1 MNSPA
6 QSRLRAHSLL
16 LICGCALLVCVL
28 LFDKPAARIPPAKKR
43 PTRFASSI
51 RTVPA
56 ESPRPSIQTYN
67 DAPSPQIDGRD
78 LQKELDSTRDE
89 LSRISTELAAAQR
102 AAELAEAQIECLE
115 SELSRFDVDLSFVEK
130 WHASAVKEQ
139 ADLAS
144 HTQARLARSADIVKN
159 FEALQKQNLAQQ
171 FQQIESDRKAREQMR
186 ARLNQ
191 PSEDQNESIRERQR
205 KRTASRQA
213 DAELAAFREQESAR
227 LHAEEL
233 AIQTRISRADRL
245 QRKIAQQRQETLAKL
260 DGIRQTLVASQSTI
274 DLSKPQLSRLEAQ
287 CASLVAS
294 TRAVQHH

>member
-6 QSRLRAHSLL
+6 QSRPRAHPLL
-16 LICGCALLVCVL
+16 LICGCALLVGFVI
-28 LFDKPAARIPPAKKR
+28 FDKPAARIPPAKKR
-43 PTRFASSI
+43 PTRLASSM
-51 RTVPA
+51 RTVPE
-56 ESPRPSIQTYN
+56 ESPRTSKPMSPVDPSTEN
-67 DAPSPQIDGRD
+67 DVRD
-78 LQKELDSTRDE
+78 LRKELDSTEDALR
-89 LSRISTELAAAQR
+89 RISSELVAAQHT
-102 AAELAEAQIECLE
+102 AELAGAQIECLE
-115 SELSRFDVDLSFVEK
+115 SELSRCDVDLAIAEK
-130 WHASAVKEQ
+130 GHAALIQEKSEF
-139 ADLAS
+139 AS

-171 FQQIESDRKAREQMR
+171 FQQIESDRKARERMR

-245 QRKIAQQRQETLAKL
+245 QRKIAEQRQETLAKL

-287 CASLVAS
+287 RASLVAS
-294 TRAVQHH
+294 TRDVKHH

>member
-1 MNSPA
+1 MDSPA
-6 QSRLRAHSLL
+6 HSRPWAHPLL
-16 LICGCALLVCVL
+16 LICGCALLVGVL
-28 LFDKPAARIPPAKKR
+28 LFDNPAARIPPAKKR

-51 RTVPA
+51 RTVPV
-56 ESPRPSIQTYN
+56 ESPQSAVAIPLADSSTEN
-67 DAPSPQIDGRD
+67 DVRD
-78 LQKELDSTRDE
+78 HQKELDSTKHE

-115 SELSRFDVDLSFVEK
+115 SELSRFDVDLSVVEK
-130 WHASAVKEQ
+130 WHASVVQEQ

-159 FEALQKQNLAQQ
+159 FEALQKQNLSQQ
-171 FQQIESDRKAREQMR
+171 FRQIESDRKAREQMR

-205 KRTASRQA
+205 KRAASRQA

-233 AIQTRISRADRL
+233 AIQTRIRGGDRL
-245 QRKIAQQRQETLAKL
+245 QRKIAKQRQETLAKL
-260 DGIRQTLVASQSTI
+260 DGVRQTLVASQSTI
-274 DLSKPQLSRLEAQ
+274 DLSKPQLNRLEAQ
-287 CASLVAS
+287 RASLVAS
-294 TRAVQHH
+294 TRAVKHH

>member
-1 MNSPA
+1 MSP
-6 QSRLRAHSLL
+6 
-16 LICGCALLVCVL
+16 V
-28 LFDKPAARIPPAKKR
+28 D
-43 PTRFASSI
+43 
-51 RTVPA
+51 
-56 ESPRPSIQTYN
+56 PSTEN
-67 DAPSPQIDGRD
+67 DVRD
-78 LQKELDSTRDE
+78 LRKELDSTEDALR
-89 LSRISTELAAAQR
+89 RISSELVAAQHT
-102 AAELAEAQIECLE
+102 AELAGAQIECLE
-115 SELSRFDVDLSFVEK
+115 SELSRCDVDLAIAEK
-130 WHASAVKEQ
+130 GHAALIQEKSEF
-139 ADLAS
+139 AS

-171 FQQIESDRKAREQMR
+171 FQQIESDRKARERMR

-245 QRKIAQQRQETLAKL
+245 QRKIAEQRQETLAKL

-287 CASLVAS
+287 RASLVAS
-294 TRAVQHH
+294 TRDVKHH